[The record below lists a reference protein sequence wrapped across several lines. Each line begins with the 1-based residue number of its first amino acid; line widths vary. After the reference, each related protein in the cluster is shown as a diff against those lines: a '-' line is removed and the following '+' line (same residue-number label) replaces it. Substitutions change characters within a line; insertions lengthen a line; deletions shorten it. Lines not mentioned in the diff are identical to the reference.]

1 MDKREFKNYAR
12 RILDPV
18 VTWLASM
25 SVPPLL
31 VSLFGL
37 AFSLYGALVV
47 ARGSLALGG
56 VFLLLSG
63 LCDVLDGDLARRRGV
78 AGRFGAFLD
87 STLDR
92 VAEFAYFGGF
102 LYYIVNRPGGYS
114 DFMFVVT
121 LVALTGSVLT
131 SYARARAEGLGFEC
145 TVGIMERPERIAVL
159 SVGLFLGY
167 RVLSIVL
174 TLLAITTTYTFVQR
188 ILHVHRVATAAD
200 RPQETDS
207 PPTPEPQT
215 NPGDPEP
222 NSSSESESP
231 LNKS

>member
-25 SVPPLL
+25 NVPPLL

-145 TVGIMERPERIAVL
+145 TVGIMERPERIALL

-174 TLLAITTTYTFVQR
+174 TVLAITTTYTFVQR

-207 PPTPEPQT
+207 PPTPEPQA
-215 NPGDPEP
+215 NPGETEP
-222 NSSSESESP
+222 VSNSDTDSSTE
-231 LNKS
+231 

>member
-78 AGRFGAFLD
+78 ASRFGAFLD

-92 VAEFAYFGGF
+92 VAEFAYFCGF

-131 SYARARAEGLGFEC
+131 SYVRARAEGLGFEC

-200 RPQETDS
+200 QPQETDS
-207 PPTPEPQT
+207 PPTPEPRT